1 MYPTESNQVLSLSLA
16 SLPAPFCFGQH
27 PDFEKDFKEHRKRAH
42 RYKKGGDLKELDE
55 TIMGRR
61 ISLSELADSR
71 HPEVFIIPRNR
82 FLCVV
87 DEWNDPIGFERT
99 IFPFSSTDFYV
110 DRHEKEGSLFYE
122 LDHADPFFRLGGISQ
137 LGYLVPPRPEDWD
150 KSVRVAYTVPQFF
163 HTRWVHSLLAAIL
176 MEVILARNGFSKE
189 ERAPLVLTAGC
200 HDIGTPAGGD
210 SIKRVDPKGLDEEEN
225 FAWVLGRYGLAE
237 KWAKQ
242 FGLDLVLAKEWVR
255 NQGVFGR
262 LLDVIDKMAY
272 TALDCYYLGLMRP
285 GEIKNLCRRYPLI
298 MDVWQDI
305 QFTPDRTRFFFTRPE
320 RLFRFLLLRAYEYQE
335 LLFNPYS
342 RALDLFLKK
351 LVKPLYKKGII
362 TKEQLLTDDDKW
374 LERVL
379 TGHYPEEIK
388 CYIEPE
394 ELSYK
399 KFDTLQERKEYCKK
413 FKIKVDHAERIAGF
427 NTGLNWLTFKDGKV
441 IPLRQAVSRAKIR
454 LLKEVMA
461 SAQGYYVYYKRP

>member
-1 MYPTESNQVLSLSLA
+1 MS
-16 SLPAPFCFGQH
+16 
-27 PDFEKDFKEHRKRAH
+27 
-42 RYKKGGDLKELDE
+42 
-55 TIMGRR
+55 
-61 ISLSELADSR
+61 
-71 HPEVFIIPRNR
+71 II
-82 FLCVV
+82 
-87 DEWNDPIGFERT
+87 
-99 IFPFSSTDFYV
+99 
-110 DRHEKEGSLFYE
+110 
-122 LDHADPFFRLGGISQ
+122 
-137 LGYLVPPRPEDWD
+137 
-150 KSVRVAYTVPQFF
+150 
-163 HTRWVHSLLAAIL
+163 
-176 MEVILARNGFSKE
+176 
-189 ERAPLVLTAGC
+189 
-200 HDIGTPAGGD
+200 
-210 SIKRVDPKGLDEEEN
+210 
-225 FAWVLGRYGLAE
+225 
-237 KWAKQ
+237 
-242 FGLDLVLAKEWVR
+242 
-255 NQGVFGR
+255 
-262 LLDVIDKMAY
+262 
-272 TALDCYYLGLMRP
+272 
-285 GEIKNLCRRYPLI
+285 
-298 MDVWQDI
+298 
-305 QFTPDRTRFFFTRPE
+305 RTRFFFTRPE